1 MRIQHY
7 LTSAAAI
14 ALIAGFAA
22 SSASADVV
30 VTATVDKTKTVT
42 VDINHTKDIDVDI
55 DAELDLELDR
65 GAVAMAIANQL
76 LQDNTTEESVGHE
89 ATTTGSAN
97 LNTGLVQW
105 NQAAG
110 FLNQQGNLIAAAID
124 GDADTDAF
132 AEAENSAQQVLGPN
146 TLEDFEGGNIALLD
160 GSMNDNTGVAHGNQA
175 AGDMNQQ
182 LNSLSLAI
190 AFAGVGE
197 DALAVSEADLGQFL
211 QTNTVEYE
219 GDGET
224 ATITGSLNNNT
235 GIVGFNQA
243 AGAFNQQANL
253 VSVSA
258 TAPATATLLT
268 P

>member
-1 MRIQHY
+1 MRTTHF
-7 LTSAAAI
+7 LTSAAAV

-22 SSASADVV
+22 SSAKADVTV
-30 VTATVDKTKTVT
+30 LATVDKDKDVFVT
-42 VDINHTKDIDVDI
+42 ITHTKDIFVDI
-55 DAELDLELDR
+55 DAELDLDIDR
-65 GAVAMAIANQL
+65 GAVAMALANQRL
-76 LQDNTTEESVGHE
+76 DNNTTDESIGHE
-89 ATTTGSAN
+89 ATTTDSAN
-97 LNTGLVQW
+97 GNTGLVQW

-124 GDADTDAF
+124 GDAATDAF
-132 AEAENSAQQVLGPN
+132 AEAENSAQQVLELN
-146 TLEDFEGGNIALLD
+146 SVTNFEGGNAATLEN
-160 GSMNDNTGVAHGNQA
+160 SMNDNTGVAHGNQA

-197 DALAVSEADLGQFL
+197 EALAVSEADLGQFL
-211 QTNTVEYE
+211 NDNTVEYE
-219 GDGET
+219 GAGET

-243 AGAFNQQANL
+243 SGAFNQQANL

-258 TAPATATLLT
+258 TAPATANLL